1 MRRLAA
7 FGLAASLLCLLA
19 LTPASALAGSRFYV
33 SGAGY
38 GHGIGMSQYGAYGY
52 ARHGRDF
59 RWILGHYYQ
68 GTDLA
73 RTRSDTSV
81 RVLLQLTGAVAF
93 SGASGAGGQALDPG
107 ARYVARASGS
117 GAVSV
122 KDDTGREL
130 ARLAAPLRVTGPAL
144 RLGGRALNGASSA
157 RYRGSLMLSPRGGGL
172 AAVNVLGVDDYV
184 RGVVGSEMPSSW
196 AAEALKVQAVAARSY
211 ALSSGAG
218 RELYPDTRSQVYK
231 GVAAEVP
238 ATDAAVRATRG
249 LVVTYRGALVTTFFF
264 STSGGRTE
272 NVENSFLG
280 ATPEPYLRSVV
291 DQYDSI
297 APLHRWGPYGMSLDA
312 AAAKL
317 RGLVRGRFR
326 GVKVTR
332 RGRSPRVVSA
342 LVLGTRGNTRVSGPT
357 LRARFGLYD
366 TWAYFT
372 TVSAGQ
378 RPPPS
383 TPPASGGSG
392 PSGGAKAGGATA
404 SALSRAVRLVTATLS
419 APPARTQVIEG
430 TIAPAS
436 RHARAAV
443 QRLEGRGW
451 RHVSTLRL
459 GRGGSYRVRERAPGR
474 YRVVYAGMASPDVEL
489 GG

>member
-1 MRRLAA
+1 MRRLTAP
-7 FGLAASLLCLLA
+7 GLAVCLLTLLCLLV
-19 LTPASALAGSRFYV
+19 PAAALAGSRFYV
-33 SGAGY
+33 RGAGY

-52 ARHGRDF
+52 ALHGRDF
-59 RWILGHYYQ
+59 GWILRHYYQ
-68 GTDLA
+68 GTDLS
-73 RTRSDTSV
+73 RTSSGTSV
-81 RVLLQLTGAVAF
+81 RVLLQQGGAVAF
-93 SGASGAGGQALDPG
+93 SGASRAGDRPLD
-107 ARYVARASGS
+107 ARAGYVARAAGS

-122 KDDTGREL
+122 QDDSGHEV
-130 ARLAAPLRVTGPAL
+130 ARIAAPLRVSGPGAL
-144 RLGGRALNGASSA
+144 RLGGRALNGVSSG
-157 RYRGSLMLSPRGGGL
+157 RYRGALELIPRGGGL

-184 RGVVGSEMPSSW
+184 RGVVGGEMPSSW

-231 GVAAEVP
+231 GVAAEV
-238 ATDAAVRATRG
+238 ASTDAAVRATRG
-249 LVVTYRGALVTTFFF
+249 LVVTYHGTLVTTYFF

-297 APLHRWGPYGMSLDA
+297 APLHRWGPYGMSLPA
-312 AAAKL
+312 AGAKL
-317 RGLVRGRFR
+317 RGFVRGSFR
-326 GVKVTR
+326 GITVTR

-378 RPPPS
+378 RPPRS

-392 PSGGAKAGGATA
+392 SSAGGATA
-404 SALSRAVRLVTATLS
+404 SAVRLAAAALS
-419 APPARTQVIEG
+419 VPPAAWRVLEGVISP
-430 TIAPAS
+430 APS
-436 RHARAAV
+436 RRARAAV
-443 QRLEGRGW
+443 ELREGRGW
-451 RHVSTLRL
+451 RRVSTVKL
-459 GRGGSYRVRERAPGR
+459 GRGGDYRVRERAAGR
-474 YRVVYAGMASPDVEL
+474 YRIVYARMASPDVVL
-489 GG
+489 P